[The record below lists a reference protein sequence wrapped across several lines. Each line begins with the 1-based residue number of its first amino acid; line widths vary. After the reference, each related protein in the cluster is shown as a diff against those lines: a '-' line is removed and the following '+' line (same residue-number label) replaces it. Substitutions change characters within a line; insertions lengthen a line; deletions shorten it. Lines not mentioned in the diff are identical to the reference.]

1 MTETVLAPAA
11 PPRRFQFD
19 WVPDVLL
26 HPRRACANIA
36 AQPGGVWLTP
46 MLILSLTAVLLVLVT
61 GWVKHSTGL
70 TGVIDLPP
78 DFQNYPPEMQ
88 AQYQQAMAATS
99 GPVFLYVFPAISAL
113 LGVWVGWLLVGGLLH
128 LVLTLLGGRSGTGS
142 VMNIAAW
149 ASLPLAIRNVVRL
162 VAVYSSRQ
170 LITSPGL
177 SGFAPVG
184 ESSFNLY
191 LAAFLALIDIYVIWH
206 FLLLVAGARANNGIS
221 RLKAAGSILFT
232 LLLILGAQALISFFM
247 ARLGGLTIIRPFF

>member
-1 MTETVLAPAA
+1 
-11 PPRRFQFD
+11 
-19 WVPDVLL
+19 
-26 HPRRACANIA
+26 
-36 AQPGGVWLTP
+36 
-46 MLILSLTAVLLVLVT
+46 
-61 GWVKHSTGL
+61 
-70 TGVIDLPP
+70 
-78 DFQNYPPEMQ
+78 
-88 AQYQQAMAATS
+88 MAATS

-149 ASLPLAIRNVVRL
+149 ASLPLAIRNLVRL

-170 LITSPGL
+170 LVTSPGL

-184 ESSFNLY
+184 EGSFNLY
-191 LAAFLALIDIYVIWH
+191 LAAFLALIDIYVVWH